1 MGKVSPPGRVKIVAG
16 LIFNDTGVFDK
27 TVSSLSRRLGPIDQ
41 QSAAFGFNYT
51 DYYKE
56 EMGAKLK
63 RRFLSFKRLRSIDR
77 IWELKNASNRIEEKF
92 SDSGRRRINIDP
104 GYLTLSK
111 LVLLTTKNYAHRI
124 HLKDGIYSEITL
136 FYKDGSFRPWEWTY
150 PDYAT
155 REYISFFN
163 DVRESY
169 SDQTDIIEL

>member
-1 MGKVSPPGRVKIVAG
+1 MGKVSAPGRVKIVTG
-16 LIFNDTGVFDK
+16 MIFSDIGVFDK
-27 TVSSLSRRLGPIDQ
+27 TVSSLSERLGPIDH
-41 QSAAFGFNYT
+41 QSETLGFNYT

-56 EMGAKLK
+56 EMGAGLK
-63 RRFLSFKRLRSIDR
+63 RRFISFKKLRALDH

-92 SDSGRRRINIDP
+92 SDSGHRRINIDP

-124 HLKDGIYSEITL
+124 HLEDGIYSEITL
-136 FYKDGSFRPWEWTY
+136 FYKNGTFKPWEWTY

-163 DVRESY
+163 GVRKSY
-169 SDQTDIIEL
+169 SDQTDIVEL